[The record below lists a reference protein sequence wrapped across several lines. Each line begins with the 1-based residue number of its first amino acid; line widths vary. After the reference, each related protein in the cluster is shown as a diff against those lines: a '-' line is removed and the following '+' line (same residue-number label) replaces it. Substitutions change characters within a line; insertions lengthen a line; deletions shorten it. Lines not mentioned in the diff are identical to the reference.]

1 MKDYDTGE
9 EMDDFETAREEIERL
24 ADWFF
29 KNAMSHP
36 MCRCI
41 IRPSNPNRMFL
52 KMVRDVGI
60 N

>member
-29 KNAMSHP
+29 KNAMSHL

-41 IRPSNPNRMFL
+41 SVPISLCPRMY
-52 KMVRDVGI
+52 RDIGV